1 MSVICGNGDNIYRY
15 SAELDGVRGQE
26 ILMHA

>member
-1 MSVICGNGDNIYRY
+1 MRVICGNGDNIYRY
-15 SAELDGVRGQE
+15 SAEFDVVRGQE